1 HPQDIVISPDGTK
14 AYVSEMGAS
23 ETDESTIAEVD
34 VASGKILRRLD
45 LQGNHQPHL
54 LQLSRDGKRLW
65 AACAPQQAI
74 VEIAIDEPGQV
85 KAWKTG
91 QAGSYMVVVMPDEK
105 KIYAANFDAGTITSI
120 DHASGALRQLPF
132 AGKPIGIDAS
142 PDGREVWISN
152 LEKNTIA
159 ILDPKTDQILETISS
174 EGNGPV

>member
-1 HPQDIVISPDGTK
+1 
-14 AYVSEMGAS
+14 
-23 ETDESTIAEVD
+23 
-34 VASGKILRRLD
+34 
-45 LQGNHQPHL
+45 
-54 LQLSRDGKRLW
+54 KRLW

-91 QAGSYMVVVMPDEK
+91 QAGSYMFVVMPDEK

-174 EGNGPV
+174 EGNGPVRLKFSPDGKRVVVTQSHNDQAVVFDAASRKL